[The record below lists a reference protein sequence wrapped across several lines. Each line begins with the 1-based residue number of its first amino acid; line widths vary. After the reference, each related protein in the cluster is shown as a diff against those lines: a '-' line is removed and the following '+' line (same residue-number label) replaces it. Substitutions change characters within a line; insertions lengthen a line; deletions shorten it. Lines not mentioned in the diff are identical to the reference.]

1 MLCRSVRIKVFEEA
15 SIDDLMTEV
24 NVWLEA
30 LQEEGFL
37 SIHFDTYSTTTFWAY
52 VTYAPE

>member
-1 MLCRSVRIKVFEEA
+1 MLCRSVRIEIFEET
-15 SIDDLMTEV
+15 SKDDLEAAV
-24 NVWLEA
+24 NTWLEER
-30 LQEEGFL
+30 QEEGFL